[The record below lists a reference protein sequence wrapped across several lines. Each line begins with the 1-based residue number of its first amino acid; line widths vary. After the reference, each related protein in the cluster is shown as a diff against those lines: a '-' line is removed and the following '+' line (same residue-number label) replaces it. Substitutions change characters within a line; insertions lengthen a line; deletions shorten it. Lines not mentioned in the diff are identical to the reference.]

1 MQAVLRSWAYRREG
15 GGVVLEF
22 LRLQMAVHHPL
33 GAVTE
38 EEGALWGDQGVWA
51 RQLARMYCNVVDTT
65 IRTRARQLRR
75 AVGGAKAGGGGSL
88 GPELEP
94 ELLSLVRQ
102 LLLCPTAPDLG
113 GVTQLVPL
121 DVTQVLQLHRRT
133 NTIIPQVLG
142 AAGPAAKRRRMSSHD
157 VAPGGGRLSLD
168 SLLVEGGRPGVGAR
182 PGCRGYR
189 SSPSC

>member
-51 RQLARMYCNVVDTT
+51 RQLARMYCNVVDTS
-65 IRTRARQLRR
+65 IRNRARQLRR
-75 AVGGAKAGGGGSL
+75 AVGSAKAGGGGSL

-94 ELLSLVRQ
+94 ELLSLGVSLVRQ
-102 LLLCPTAPDLG
+102 LLLCLTAPDLG
-113 GVTQLVPL
+113 EVTQLVSL
-121 DVTQVLQLHRRT
+121 DVTQVTQLHCRT
-133 NTIIPQVLG
+133 NTIIPQVSG
-142 AAGPAAKRRRMSSHD
+142 AAGPAAKRRRVSSHD
-157 VAPGGGRLSLD
+157 QAPGGGRLSLD

-182 PGCRGYR
+182 PGCPGYR
-189 SSPSC
+189 